1 MNTFDY
7 LLNAKSISLKISKE
21 AILNAIAMRFVQ
33 GDLGDDDDETSVL
46 LALSKEDFE
55 YADE

>member
-1 MNTFDY
+1 MNAFDY
-7 LLNAKSISLKISKE
+7 LLDAKANNLKVSKE
-21 AILNAIAMRFVQ
+21 AILNAIAMRFVE
-33 GDLGDDDDETSVL
+33 GDLGDDDDEISVL

>member
-1 MNTFDY
+1 MNTFNY
-7 LLNAKSISLKISKE
+7 LLTAKSNSLKVSKE
-21 AILNAIAMRFVQ
+21 AILNAIAERYVA

-55 YADE
+55 HADE

>member
-7 LLNAKSISLKISKE
+7 LLNAKANSLKVSKE
-21 AILNAIAMRFVQ
+21 TILNAIAMRFVQ

-46 LALSKEDFE
+46 LALTEKDFE
-55 YADE
+55 HGDE